1 MFKKEKVQEDPAR
14 ERQKP
19 TATNDETAA
28 YEDSWYRSLKA
39 LADRRRNHDETQP
52 ADDGRPS
59 TNGHARH
66 DGGAGPA
73 DADGMRPEGDMRR
86 AGDDETVSVP
96 ED

>member
-1 MFKKEKVQEDPAR
+1 MFKKEKVQDDPAR

-39 LADRRRNHDETQP
+39 LADRRRNHDETHP
-52 ADDGRPS
+52 AEEGRPS
-59 TNGHARH
+59 TNGHGAH
-66 DGGAGPA
+66 DAGAGPV
-73 DADGMRPEGDMRR
+73 DVDGHRPDGDMRR
-86 AGDDETVSVP
+86 AGDDEAVSVP